1 MSWISL
7 TMNIERLRKAVCSS
21 LCEDVK
27 LVERDDGYILV
38 STPFEFDDGDAYS
51 LFLKPTAGGVRIT
64 DRGTTMMHLSYTNDL
79 KKFRDGTR
87 GALLQ
92 QLVQGAGL
100 QEENGEFFL
109 DVDGSDIGPALVKF
123 GQGLTRI
130 HDLTFLNRLR
140 VQSTF
145 YEDLKEVVEAIVGQ
159 NEVQEQFVVP
169 EVPQGRSY
177 PVDLYVKGGR
187 GPLFIFGVPDQGKA
201 RLATIIIQYL
211 RHQLQGRSDYGRFK
225 SLVVFQDQ
233 SVIPHLDRSRL
244 LNAASSVVDT
254 LEARDEIRFKIDEA
268 LH

>member
-1 MSWISL
+1 MTVAQL
-7 TMNIERLRKAVCSS
+7 KKAVCTS
-21 LCEDVK
+21 LCADVQ
-27 LVERDDGYILV
+27 LIPRDDGYLFV

-51 LFLKPTAGGVRIT
+51 VYLKPGVGGVRIT
-64 DRGTTMMHLSYTNDL
+64 DRGTTMMHLSYSNDL

-100 QEENGEFFL
+100 QEQDGEFFM
-109 DVDGSDIGPALVKF
+109 DVPGEDIGPAIVRF

-130 HDLTFLNRLR
+130 HDLTFLNRFR

-145 YEDLKEVVEAIVGQ
+145 YEDLKDEVSNIVGAD
-159 NEVQEQFVVP
+159 EVHEHFIIP
-169 EVPQGRSY
+169 NVPQGESY
-177 PVDLYVKGGR
+177 PVDLYVQGER

-211 RHQLQGRSDYGRFK
+211 RHHLQGRPDFGRFK

-233 SVIPHLDRSRL
+233 SAIPHLDRSRL
-244 LNAASSVVDT
+244 LNAASAVVDT
-254 LEARDEIRFKIDEA
+254 LQARDEMRFKIDEA
-268 LH
+268 MN